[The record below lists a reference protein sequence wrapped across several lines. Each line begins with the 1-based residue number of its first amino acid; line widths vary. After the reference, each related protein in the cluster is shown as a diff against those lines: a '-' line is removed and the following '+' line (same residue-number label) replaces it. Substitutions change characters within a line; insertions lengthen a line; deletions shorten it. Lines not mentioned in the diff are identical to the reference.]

1 MEMSRESTLQAV
13 FSFYDFGAFM
23 CEGISLS
30 KGLNVIRSY
39 PDDFKFDLVI
49 NDYTC
54 GPCLLGLLPKFKYPP
69 LIGISAF
76 NNPPYT
82 SDIVGGD
89 KLGLTTKP
97 FYILNYDLDMN
108 IVERIHN
115 GFINFLDSL

>member
-13 FSFYDFGAFM
+13 FSFYDFGVFM

-30 KGLNVIRSY
+30 KGLDVIRSY

-97 FYILNYDLDMN
+97 FYILNYDLNMN